1 MQPSPTQNA
10 TPAPAVR
17 LRRLCKS
24 FGPVQA
30 NKDITLDIEAGRIKA
45 LLGENGAGKST
56 LMNMLAGRYAPDSGQ
71 IIIDGRPA
79 AFKSSKDAIAAGI
92 GMVYQHFML
101 VPRMTVAQNVLLG
114 QEGSTLIKPR
124 QMEERVRELAEK
136 YSLPIDPR
144 KKVSELSM
152 GERQRVEILKLLHR
166 DSRVLIF
173 DEPTTVLTPG
183 EAEALFEAFRSMT
196 SQGKAVVFISHKLD
210 EVMEIAD
217 SVAILRRG
225 EIVDEMQKS
234 AISSR
239 EELASRM
246 VGRNVVFTVEK
257 SKAAFG
263 EPVLHIENLTGNG
276 LHGLNLQLRKGE
288 ILAVVG
294 VAGNGQ
300 KALVSTVTGMLAPGS
315 GTVRILGKDWKEFYA
330 DPPWERALAYIPE
343 DRLGMAVCPG
353 LDMVDNVLLTTR
365 KGFTLGPVLDMKK
378 AQSVSRSL
386 VRRFHVQPK
395 ELSTKAWQMSGG
407 NLQKLVL
414 AREFYRKP
422 RIIVA
427 EQPSQGLDV
436 GATEEVWS
444 RLLNIRS
451 QAGVLLFT
459 GDLNEALRLADTVA
473 VMFRGQFMDVFEAS
487 DQDKVKNIGMLMAGS
502 MPGQNESG
510 G

>member
-1 MQPSPTQNA
+1 MQPSDGTHHTNA
-10 TPAPAVR
+10 PMIR
-17 LRRLCKS
+17 IEGLCKS

-30 NKDITLDIEAGRIKA
+30 NKDITLNIEAGRIKA

-56 LMNMLAGRYAPDSGQ
+56 LMNMLAGRYAPDSGK
-71 IIIDGRPA
+71 IFIDGTPV
-79 AFKSSKDAIAAGI
+79 AFRNSKDAIAAGI

-114 QEGSTLIKPR
+114 QEGGTLIKPR
-124 QMEERVRELAEK
+124 DMERRVSELAEQ
-136 YSLPIDPR
+136 YSLPIDPG

-196 SQGKAVVFISHKLD
+196 SQGKAVVFISHKLE
-210 EVMEIAD
+210 EVMEVSD

-225 EIVDEMQKS
+225 EIVDEMDK
-234 AISSR
+234 AGITSR

-257 SKAAFG
+257 TKAPFG
-263 EPVLHIENLTGNG
+263 DEVLSIQDLAGNG
-276 LHGLNLQLRKGE
+276 LHGLNLSLRKGE
-288 ILAVVG
+288 ILAIVG

-300 KALVSTVTGMLAPGS
+300 KALVRTVTGMQAPGS
-315 GTVRILGKDWKEFYA
+315 GSVNILGKTWREFYA

-343 DRLGMAVCPG
+343 DRLGLAVCPA
-353 LDMVDNVLLTTR
+353 LDMIDNVLLTTR
-365 KGFTLGPVLDMKK
+365 KGFTKGPMLDMKK
-378 AQSVSRSL
+378 AHSVSRSL
-386 VRRFHVQPK
+386 VRRFHVHPT

-436 GATEEVWS
+436 GAIEEVWS

-473 VMFRGQFMDVFEAS
+473 VMFRGRFMDVFEAT
-487 DQDKVKNIGMLMAGS
+487 DKAKVDNIGMLMAGAQA
-502 MPGQNESG
+502 G
-510 G
+510 